1 MSFFKCFFTLGLTQY
16 NIASYNCYVGIIKN
30 LQFVVSNAFSIVLS
44 PQYNLQWSHLRVD
57 FCLFHVIYY
66 IWLLNYHFTK
76 THALCDA
83 CSSSYKTTLHLQQV
97 VCWCLNLNASLYW
110 EIRAN
115 GSCFQD
121 RVSSYYYARADCP
134 EVVIMWVPFEIQK
147 DKILHFWQS
156 QFFRF
161 CHVGVYHQIIL

>member
-16 NIASYNCYVGIIKN
+16 NIASYNYYVGIIKN

-66 IWLLNYHFTK
+66 RWLLNYHFTK

-97 VCWCLNLNASLYW
+97 VCWCLNLNARLYW
-110 EIRAN
+110 EVSKREFLLITMPELIAQKSLSCGYLLKYKRIKFYISDRAN
-115 GSCFQD
+115 FSGF
-121 RVSSYYYARADCP
+121 ATW
-134 EVVIMWVPFEIQK
+134 EFTTK
-147 DKILHFWQS
+147 
-156 QFFRF
+156 
-161 CHVGVYHQIIL
+161 